1 MIDNFE
7 GSSTKKQE
15 KNGAGKESTKEGQ
28 CMYIFCSIA
37 CTDRHDWCHVARVTI
52 DMLPDVALLEIF
64 GVYTWLES
72 WYMLMHVCRKWR
84 NVVFGSPCRL
94 NLRLY
99 CTARTPV
106 TETLNVW
113 PLSLPIVVWG
123 DGHEKWGVDNIVAAL
138 QHGDRMCETIL
149 SDLLGLR
156 SEKVLAA
163 MQQPFPA
170 LTRLGF

>member
-52 DMLPDVALLEIF
+52 DMVPDVALLEIF

-72 WYMLMHVCRKWR
+72 WYTLVHVCRKWR

-94 NLRLY
+94 NLRLLLHGPHASHGDAK
-99 CTARTPV
+99 CLA
-106 TETLNVW
+106 
-113 PLSLPIVVWG
+113 IVV
-123 DGHEKWGVDNIVAAL
+123 AYC
-138 QHGDRMCETIL
+138 RM
-149 SDLLGLR
+149 GR
-156 SEKVLAA
+156 WPRK
-163 MQQPFPA
+163 MG
-170 LTRLGF
+170 RG